1 MTIEISFELSDS
13 DLDHFRKVMKRGVE
27 FAESKTEEEVIQPAA
42 ELLAE
47 LERDGTAMPDFVAQ
61 RLRDLKI
68 IIDMLQDDEWALPK
82 DIRGRVLSSLAYFS
96 DPEDIIHDDIPV
108 LGYLDDAIMVQ
119 LVVAELGPEIDAYS
133 EFCEYRGNEEKRR
146 GDDVSREEWLSAK
159 RAELHTRMRKRRR
172 GRRSGK
178 RGGVS
183 VRGSGFT
190 LW

>member
-1 MTIEISFELSDS
+1 MTIEITFELSDS

-27 FAESKTEEEVIQPAA
+27 FAQSKSEDEVVQPAKD
-42 ELLAE
+42 LLAE
-47 LERDGTAMPDFVAQ
+47 LEKEGTAMPDFVAQ
-61 RLRDLKI
+61 RLRDLKV
-68 IIDMLQDDEWALPK
+68 IIDMLGDDEWALPT

-119 LVVAELGPEIDAYS
+119 LVVAELGPEIDAYL
-133 EFCEYRGNEEKRR
+133 EFCEYRSSEEKRR
-146 GDDVSREEWLSAK
+146 GDEVSREEWLSAK
-159 RAELHTRMRKRRR
+159 RSELHSRMRKRRTRR
-172 GRRSGK
+172 GGR
-178 RGGVS
+178 RGGVT

>member
-1 MTIEISFELSDS
+1 MIEITFQLSDS

-27 FAESKTEEEVIQPAA
+27 LAQAKSEEEVIQPAQ

-47 LERDGTAMPDFVAQ
+47 LEREGTQMPDFVAE
-61 RLRDLKI
+61 RLKDLAVI
-68 IIDMLQDDEWALPK
+68 INMLKDDEWGLPK
-82 DIRGRVLSSLAYFS
+82 DIRGQVLSSLAYFS
-96 DPEDIIHDDIPV
+96 DPDDIIPDDIPV

-119 LVVAELGPEIDAYS
+119 LVVAELGPEIDAYN
-133 EFCEYRGNEEKRR
+133 EFCEYRTSEGKRR
-146 GDDVSREEWLSAK
+146 GDEVSREEWLSAK

-172 GRRSGK
+172 GRRGGR

>member
-27 FAESKTEEEVIQPAA
+27 FAQSKTEEEVIQPAA
-42 ELLAE
+42 DLLAE
-47 LERDGTAMPDFVAQ
+47 LAKEGTAMPDFVAE
-61 RLRDLKI
+61 RLKDLTV
-68 IIDMLQDDEWALPK
+68 IIDMLKDDEWALPK

-119 LVVAELGPEIDAYS
+119 LVVAELGPEIDAYN
-133 EFCEYRGNEEKRR
+133 EFCEYRTNEGNRR
-146 GDDVSREEWLSAK
+146 GDDVSREEWLTAK
-159 RAELHTRMRKRRR
+159 RTELHTRMRRRR
-172 GRRSGK
+172 GRRGGK